1 MESHQEMLKQLRIK
15 RTGGHPRS
23 RAIGWWWLLAVLL
36 LVGGFWFYRGNAPL
50 PVETAV
56 ARAAADAG
64 PVSLLDASGFVTA
77 RRIATVSA
85 KITGKVREVFI
96 EEGQQVQEG
105 QILASLDDADAQA
118 ALHLSEAQHRAAQA
132 QLAEIRAN
140 LDLARRDLAR
150 QQDLVRQ
157 QLTSQ
162 QSLDNA
168 DTNVKALSARI
179 ASQQAQVEV
188 TSKSIAVTRQQLDN
202 TIVRAPFA
210 GVITVKAAQPGEMI
224 SPISAGGGSIRTGI
238 GTLVDMDSLEI
249 QVDVNE
255 AYIGRVTPG
264 MPVQA
269 VLNAYPEWKI
279 PGRLL
284 AIIPT
289 ADRSKATVKV
299 RIAIDSKDRRIVPD
313 MGVRVSFLETPVA
326 GAAKPTGVWIPAA
339 AVITADK
346 QSAVFIV
353 GNGDEAKRIAVT
365 LAEKRDADQR
375 VEGALKSGA
384 RVIIDPPAGLA
395 DGRRVQL
402 KPAAR

>member
-1 MESHQEMLKQLRIK
+1 MESHQEMLEQLRID
-15 RTGGHPRS
+15 RRGNRHRSTRS
-23 RAIGWWWLLAVLL
+23 RWYWLLGAVLL
-36 LVGGFWFYRGNAPL
+36 LGIFQVMRGRQPL
-50 PVETAV
+50 PVDTAL

-85 KITGKVREVFI
+85 KITGKVREVLI
-96 EEGQQVQEG
+96 EEGQQVEQG
-105 QILASLDDADAQA
+105 QVLATLDDADAQA
-118 ALHLSEAQHRAAQA
+118 AMELSRAQLSAAKA
-132 QLAEIRAN
+132 QLAELRAN

-157 QLTSQ
+157 QLSSQ
-162 QSLDNA
+162 QALDNA
-168 DTNVKALSARI
+168 ETNVKTLNARI
-179 ASQQAQVEV
+179 ASQLAQVEV
-188 TSKSIAVTRQQLDN
+188 ASKSVAVTQQQLDN
-202 TIVRAPFA
+202 TIVRAPFS

-238 GTLVDMDSLEI
+238 GTLVDMESLEI

-255 AYIGRVTPG
+255 AYIGRVAPG

-313 MGVRVSFLETPVA
+313 MGVRVSFLET
-326 GAAKPTGVWIPAA
+326 AAADAAPPSGVWIPAA
-339 AVITADK
+339 ALVSDAG
-346 QSAVFIV
+346 QSAVFILSQSGTAQRV
-353 GNGDEAKRIAVT
+353 RVKA
-365 LAEKRDADQR
+365 AEKRDADQR
-375 VEGALKSGA
+375 VEGTLRGGEQ
-384 RVIIDPPAGLA
+384 VILNPPEGLA
-395 DGRRVQL
+395 DGRRVQA
-402 KPAAR
+402 KGASE

>member
-1 MESHQEMLKQLRIK
+1 MESHQEMLEQLRID
-15 RTGGHPRS
+15 RRGNRHRSTRS
-23 RAIGWWWLLAVLL
+23 RWYWLLGAVLL
-36 LVGGFWFYRGNAPL
+36 LGIFQVMRGRQPL
-50 PVETAV
+50 PVDTAL

-85 KITGKVREVFI
+85 KITGKVREVLI
-96 EEGQQVQEG
+96 EEGQQVEQG
-105 QILASLDDADAQA
+105 QVLATLDDADAQA
-118 ALHLSEAQHRAAQA
+118 AMELSRAQLSAAKT
-132 QLAEIRAN
+132 QLAELRAN

-157 QLTSQ
+157 QLSSQ
-162 QSLDNA
+162 QALDNA
-168 DTNVKALSARI
+168 ETNVKTLNARI
-179 ASQQAQVEV
+179 ASQLAQVEV
-188 TSKSIAVTRQQLDN
+188 ASKSVAVTQQQLDN
-202 TIVRAPFA
+202 TIVRAPFS

-238 GTLVDMDSLEI
+238 GTLVDMESLEI

-255 AYIGRVTPG
+255 AYIGRVAPG

-313 MGVRVSFLETPVA
+313 MGVRVSFLET
-326 GAAKPTGVWIPAA
+326 AAADAAPPSGVWIPAA
-339 AVITADK
+339 ALVSDAG
-346 QSAVFIV
+346 QSAVFILSQSGTAQRV
-353 GNGDEAKRIAVT
+353 RVKA
-365 LAEKRDADQR
+365 AEKRDADQR
-375 VEGALKSGA
+375 VEGTLRGGEQ
-384 RVIIDPPAGLA
+384 VILNPPEGLA
-395 DGRRVQL
+395 DGRRVQA
-402 KPAAR
+402 KGASE

>member
-1 MESHQEMLKQLRIK
+1 MDTHQEKLKQLRID
-15 RTGGHPRS
+15 RSGDRARS
-23 RAIGWWWLLAVLL
+23 RLRWWWWLVAALVL
-36 LVGGFWFYRGNAPL
+36 VAGFWFVRSGAPL
-50 PVETAV
+50 PVDTAL
-56 ARAAADAG
+56 ARSAADAG
-64 PVSLLDASGFVTA
+64 PVSLLDAAGFVTA

-96 EEGQQVQEG
+96 EEGQQVSEG
-105 QILASLDDADAQA
+105 QILATLDDADAA
-118 ALHLSEAQHRAAQA
+118 VALQLSEAEQRAAEA
-132 QLAEIRAN
+132 QLAEIKAN
-140 LDLARRDLAR
+140 LALADRDLAR
-150 QQDLVRQ
+150 QQDLVKQR
-157 QLTSQ
+157 LASQ

-168 DTNVKALSARI
+168 DTNVKTLAARI
-179 ASQQAQVEV
+179 ASQQAQIAVAR
-188 TSKSIAVTRQQLDN
+188 KRIAVTRQQLDN
-202 TIVRAPFA
+202 TVVRAPFA

-269 VLNAYPEWKI
+269 VLNAYPDWKI

-299 RIAIDSKDRRIVPD
+299 RIAIDSRDRRIVPD

-339 AVITADK
+339 ATVTENK

-353 GNGDEAKRIAVT
+353 SADGTAKRIRVT

-375 VEGALKSGA
+375 VEGALRGGEQ
-384 RVIIDPPAGLA
+384 VIIDPPAGIK
-395 DGRRVQL
+395 DGRRVRL
-402 KPAAR
+402 KSATE